1 MVSEDGST
9 HNGVSGMLAWY
20 DGRMPR
26 TVTVARAESFGPGAR
41 KKVFAGDRRIAVFN
55 DGGALHAV
63 DDACTHSGGSLSE
76 GPCENGVVT
85 CAWHGG
91 RFRLSD
97 GKGLGPP
104 AYRGLTV
111 YPVAVADGVVVVTIE
126 DV

>member
-1 MVSEDGST
+1 MG
-9 HNGVSGMLAWY
+9 AWY
-20 DGRMPR
+20 DGGMAR

-111 YPVAVADGVVVVTIE
+111 YPVAVADGVVVVTI
-126 DV
+126 DDA